1 MQVIYVISCFIKW
14 YLIFDM
20 FVILGRTWHGW
31 LLMWPVVNEL
41 QLIMLIHWLP
51 SWYIYSLCF
60 VLITYHKTMTCNRDA
75 RDEKNCEIIK
85 QSWDFIW
92 VINHRFLL
100 GVYLWTHLS
109 WYQGYSALFWSHWLV
124 SWGGDVW
131 ALSASS
137 PSLLLIS
144 TGSWSAITDNIK
156 VRPQQSSPGSIKPDQ
171 TALWYLL
178 SVSHGGPGLGGSIIS
193 FQIF

>member
-1 MQVIYVISCFIKW
+1 
-14 YLIFDM
+14 
-20 FVILGRTWHGW
+20 
-31 LLMWPVVNEL
+31 
-41 QLIMLIHWLP
+41 
-51 SWYIYSLCF
+51 
-60 VLITYHKTMTCNRDA
+60 MTCNRDA

-178 SVSHGGPGLGGSIIS
+178 SVSHGVRGSRGINNIIS
-193 FQIF
+193 DILMHIEGPSDSIYCVGWRDFIDGELKKRWLLYQHSTHSSSNGHDE